1 MLQRLQML
9 FGDLIGVYAYEK
21 ERLQFV
27 RQLFEQPPERFA
39 DLHVPAYRRRPLRVR
54 R

>member
-9 FGDLIGVYAYEK
+9 FSDLVGVYVFEK
-21 ERLQFV
+21 ELLVFA
-27 RQLFEQPPERFA
+27 RQIFEQPPERFA
-39 DLHVPAYRRRPLRVR
+39 VLNIPAYRRRQSRVR